1 MTALNAGILIFT
13 VSVLH
18 LAPLLANII
27 RIVISTQVQFCL
39 HRSITWRGQHTTPWR
54 QQWYR
59 YHLTKAIS
67 SGVNMAAFYVCVD
80 LFDWNY
86 MVVYVATVTILGFFN
101 FGSGSKYIFTDELE
115 KPKE

>member
-1 MTALNAGILIFT
+1 
-13 VSVLH
+13 
-18 LAPLLANII
+18 
-27 RIVISTQVQFCL
+27 
-39 HRSITWRGQHTTPWR
+39 
-54 QQWYR
+54 
-59 YHLTKAIS
+59 
-67 SGVNMAAFYVCVD
+67 MAAFYVCVD